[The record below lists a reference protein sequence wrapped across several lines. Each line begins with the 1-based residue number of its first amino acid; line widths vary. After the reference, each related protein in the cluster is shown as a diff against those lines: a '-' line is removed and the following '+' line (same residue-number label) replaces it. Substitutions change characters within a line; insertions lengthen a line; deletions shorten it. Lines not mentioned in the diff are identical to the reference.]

1 MNLPFTR
8 CCWQLAIGSPNN
20 DRGFFCRLC
29 AHQNA
34 AGPAPC
40 ETYPSRPITMVL
52 PFAAGGPTD
61 TLARIIACQ
70 NASFARV
77 VVLRRT
83 NPEAELDRIDLQHR
97 LDTKEHVRSSGHGL
111 RGGSCELHALIFR
124 SARREGHREGRL
136 SLHGVQRWTAYRC
149 PTQSRRL
156 HARRPCEHAGG
167 ARSCGRRLPG

>member
-1 MNLPFTR
+1 MNLPFMR

-40 ETYPSRPITMVL
+40 ETYPSRPKTMVL
-52 PFAAGGPTD
+52 PFAAGSD
-61 TLARIIACQ
+61 RYARPNNRCQ

-77 VVLRRT
+77 VVWRRT

-97 LDTKEHVRSSGHGL
+97 LDTKEHVPRQSIHNNKNLELADMVGAAGAASST
-111 RGGSCELHALIFR
+111 RQSFVAQEEKAT
-124 SARREGHREGRL
+124 AKGRL
-136 SLHGVQRWTAYRC
+136 
-149 PTQSRRL
+149 
-156 HARRPCEHAGG
+156 
-167 ARSCGRRLPG
+167 